1 MMPVESTVAEI
12 AAIIRQYRTI
22 AVVGLSPDPSRP
34 SYQVAQYLQ
43 DQGYRIIPVNPKC
56 QEILGERCY
65 PNLRAIP
72 GPVDIV
78 DIFRQVEAIPG
89 IVDEAIAIGAKV
101 VWMQL
106 GLEHPEAAGR
116 ARQAGLQVV
125 MNRCLKVE
133 HARLSQQRH
142 LQEEGRS
149 A

>member
-1 MMPVESTVAEI
+1 MTAPETTTAEI
-12 AAIIRQYRTI
+12 AAIIKQYRTI
-22 AVVGLSPDPSRP
+22 AVVGLSPEPSRP
-34 SYQVAQYLQ
+34 SYQVAQYRQ

-56 QEILGERCY
+56 QEILGQRCY

-72 GPVDIV
+72 EPVDIV

-106 GLEHPEAAGR
+106 GLEHPEAAAR

-133 HARLSQQRH
+133 HARLS
-142 LQEEGRS
+142 
-149 A
+149 

>member
-1 MMPVESTVAEI
+1 MTEPEIQEAEI
-12 AAIIRQYRTI
+12 ASIVRQYRTV
-22 AVVGLSPDPSRP
+22 AVVGLSPEPSRP
-34 SYQVAQYLQ
+34 SYQVAKYLQ
-43 DQGYRIIPVNPKC
+43 DWGYRIIPVNPKC

-65 PNLRAIP
+65 PDLRAIP

-78 DIFRQVEAIPG
+78 DIFRQAEAIPG

-106 GLEHPEAAGR
+106 GLEHPEAAAR

-133 HARLSQQRH
+133 HSRLS
-142 LQEEGRS
+142 
-149 A
+149 

>member
-1 MMPVESTVAEI
+1 MTTVEQSVADVTAGAAEI

-43 DQGYRIIPVNPKC
+43 EHGYRIIPVNPKC
-56 QEILGERCY
+56 QEILGEPCY
-65 PNLRAIP
+65 PDLRSIP
-72 GPVDIV
+72 VPVDIV

-89 IVDEAIAIGAKV
+89 IVAEAIAIGAKV

-106 GLEHPEAAGR
+106 GLEHPEAAAQ

-133 HARLSQQRH
+133 HARL
-142 LQEEGRS
+142 

>member
-1 MMPVESTVAEI
+1 MTVPEITAAEI

-22 AVVGLSPDPSRP
+22 AVVGLSPEPSRP

-56 QEILGERCY
+56 QEILGQRCY

-72 GPVDIV
+72 EPVDIV

-89 IVDEAIAIGAKV
+89 IVDEAIAIAAKV

-106 GLEHPEAAGR
+106 GLEHPEAAAR

-133 HARLSQQRH
+133 HARL
-142 LQEEGRS
+142 

>member
-1 MMPVESTVAEI
+1 MTVPEITAAEI

-22 AVVGLSPDPSRP
+22 AVVGLSPEPSRP

-56 QEILGERCY
+56 QEILGQRCY

-72 GPVDIV
+72 EPVDLV

-89 IVDEAIAIGAKV
+89 IVDEAIAIAAKV

-106 GLEHPEAAGR
+106 GLEHPEAAAR

-133 HARLSQQRH
+133 HARL
-142 LQEEGRS
+142 

>member
-1 MMPVESTVAEI
+1 MAPETTAAEI
-12 AAIIRQYRTI
+12 AAIIKQYRTI
-22 AVVGLSPDPSRP
+22 AVVGLSPEPSRP

-56 QEILGERCY
+56 QEILGQRCY

-72 GPVDIV
+72 EPVDIV

-106 GLEHPEAAGR
+106 GLEHPEAAAR

-133 HARLSQQRH
+133 HARLS
-142 LQEEGRS
+142 
-149 A
+149 